1 MSDTIDVK
9 VKRMGEIYAPLPAYA
24 TAASAGMD
32 LAANI
37 PSPVRIEPGARA
49 LIPTGV
55 AIELPSADLM
65 ALVFARS
72 GLATKHGINM
82 ANGVGVIDADY
93 IGEIGCALYNSSDQP
108 YVVQPGDRIAQ
119 LVFVPIQRA
128 TFKLVDE
135 LTPTQRGT
143 GGFGSTGQ

>member
-1 MSDTIDVK
+1 MSDNIEVK
-9 VKRMGEIYAPLPAYA
+9 VKRMGAAYAPLPAYA
-24 TAASAGMD
+24 TQASAGMD

-37 PSPVRIEPGARA
+37 PEPIELRAGERA
-49 LIPTGV
+49 LIPTGI
-55 AIELPSADLM
+55 AIELPGPNMM

-72 GLATKHGINM
+72 GLATKHGVNL

-93 IGEIGCALYNSSDQP
+93 IGEIGCALQNSSDKP
-108 YVVQPGDRIAQ
+108 YILQPGDRIAQ

-128 TFKLVDE
+128 VLKIVDE
-135 LTPTQRGT
+135 LAPTERGT